1 VKPPTEREEIDIMK
15 GPSAAILALTRDVW
29 KSMEGFE
36 NTTVKV
42 QLVGGRIVSL
52 MSRIFLC

>member
-1 VKPPTEREEIDIMK
+1 MK

-29 KSMEGFE
+29 KTMEGFE